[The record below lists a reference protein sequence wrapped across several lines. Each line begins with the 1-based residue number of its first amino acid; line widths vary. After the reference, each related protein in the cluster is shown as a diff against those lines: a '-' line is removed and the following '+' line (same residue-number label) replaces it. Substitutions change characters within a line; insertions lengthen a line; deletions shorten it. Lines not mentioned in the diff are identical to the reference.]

1 MTGPILLTGFQPF
14 GSNAVNPTMLLMD
27 RLAGAPG
34 VVTAT
39 LPVEYGTSGDAFE
52 ALLDRHRPAAALC
65 FGLAY
70 KTDVV
75 LVERMAWNRDE
86 TEQADNAGVVR
97 QGAVIVDG
105 APPAYGCG
113 FPVPLLVRALAG
125 AGVPVSLSD
134 NAGGYVCNHLY
145 FRARHAIET
154 HGLSTPMAFIHV
166 PPLPEHCTDRVGGLE
181 IGRLEAG
188 VRALVD
194 AVRAGIV
201 SA

>member
-1 MTGPILLTGFQPF
+1 MSPPILLTGFQPF

-27 RLAGAPG
+27 RLAGTEG

-39 LPVEYGTSGDAFE
+39 LPVEYGASGDAFE
-52 ALLDRHRPAAALC
+52 ALLDRHRPAAVLC

-75 LVERMAWNRDE
+75 LVERIAWNRDA
-86 TEQADNAGVVR
+86 TEQADNTGTVR
-97 QGAVIVDG
+97 TGAVIVEG

-134 NAGGYVCNHLY
+134 DAGGYVCNHLY
-145 FRARHAIET
+145 FRARHAVEAR
-154 HGLSTPMAFIHV
+154 GLDTPVAFIHV
-166 PPLPEHCTDRVGGLE
+166 PPLPEHCTDRVGGLAFE
-181 IGRLEAG
+181 RLEAG

-194 AVRAGIV
+194 AVRGNL
-201 SA
+201 S